1 MTGIIE
7 MDLTDWVLCAAV
19 TGLMAFAFGMLIP
32 KFGIPIGAALAIY
45 ALYRAKN
52 KRDKLKEQ
60 PENKREKHE

>member
-1 MTGIIE
+1 

-32 KFGIPIGAALAIY
+32 KFGWLIGAALAIY
-45 ALYRAKN
+45 ALYRAKK

-60 PENKREKHE
+60 PENKRENKNE